1 MEDLRKEQ
9 KEALEVLVEFN
20 GRLVKNLGILKK
32 ELSGQRLED
41 TDKFI
46 KGIVDAI
53 NWEVQVMNG
62 TMELLNEGKERINK
76 AEYNEKLTEFSS
88 AIASKSDAQMAE
100 CVKAIIPLFENLGVA
115 AKEVISYE

>member
-20 GRLVKNLGILKK
+20 GRVVKNLKILEK
-32 ELSGQRLED
+32 ELSGQRLDD

-62 TMELLNEGKERINK
+62 TMELLNENKERIDK
-76 AEYNEKLTEFSS
+76 VKYNEKLTEFSS
-88 AIASKSDAQMAE
+88 AIEAKDDSRMAE
-100 CVKAIIPLFENLGVA
+100 CVKALIPLFENLEIA
-115 AKEVISYE
+115 AKEVI

>member
-1 MEDLRKEQ
+1 MEDLKRQQ
-9 KEALEVLVEFN
+9 KEALEVLIDFN
-20 GRLVKNLGILKK
+20 SRVVKNLGILEK
-32 ELSGQRLED
+32 ELTGQRLDD

-62 TMELLNEGKERINK
+62 TMDLLNEGRERINK

-88 AIASKSDAQMAE
+88 SIASKNDAKMAE
-100 CVKAIIPLFENLGVA
+100 SVRALIPLFENLGST
-115 AKEVISYE
+115 AKEVI